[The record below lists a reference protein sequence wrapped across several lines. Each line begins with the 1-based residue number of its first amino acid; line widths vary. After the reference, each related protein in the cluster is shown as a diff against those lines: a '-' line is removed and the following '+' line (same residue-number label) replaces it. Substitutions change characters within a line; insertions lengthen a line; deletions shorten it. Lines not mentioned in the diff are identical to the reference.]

1 MYARC
6 INISMA
12 TPWFKKEAFLYRVNV
27 TILLLFTWNYCP
39 GVLHNVCFLYEV
51 WAACLTLHPSAE
63 FHENLNSI
71 SFVILQTIKPNHS
84 PWWSA
89 WQHNSGRRKEGFY
102 VKSVEERSSIQPF
115 TCDDVYPKHLLTMPQ
130 QTKAVRN
137 LKASPNFPQVKNQQ
151 ATLDSFPPSAKM
163 LIFTSR
169 AQIVLNLTHTLVIRS
184 G

>member
-12 TPWFKKEAFLYRVNV
+12 TPWLKKEAFLYRVNV

-39 GVLHNVCFLYEV
+39 GVLHNVCILYEV

-102 VKSVEERSSIQPF
+102 VKSVEERSSIQPLWW
-115 TCDDVYPKHLLTMPQ
+115 CLS
-130 QTKAVRN
+130 QTSVNYATTDKSCTQFKGQSKLSPSEKSTSNIGQFSSLSQDAN
-137 LKASPNFPQVKNQQ
+137 LY
-151 ATLDSFPPSAKM
+151 
-163 LIFTSR
+163 I
-169 AQIVLNLTHTLVIRS
+169 
-184 G
+184 